1 MQDKKVIKFLR
12 IKKLSIVGV
21 IPSFAFQRA
30 KYCALELH
38 KRMPLRFPLPEIIG
52 LLELDWNEKLLEW
65 RQVDIY
71 IYYLYIIFHN
81 SLL

>member
-1 MQDKKVIKFLR
+1 MQEKMVTKILKVKKV
-12 IKKLSIVGV
+12 SIVGV

-38 KRMPLRFPLPEIIG
+38 RKLPQRFPLPEIVG

-65 RQVDIY
+65 RQVRMKA
-71 IYYLYIIFHN
+71 LN
-81 SLL
+81 